1 VKEKRNAVFVK
12 PIDGPTQDLGK
23 FMQTE
28 LRVMTPVIKRTGIK
42 VDRVPLA
49 YKSGRVR

>member
-1 VKEKRNAVFVK
+1 MPDLKEKLSAAFTE
-12 PIDGPTQDLGK
+12 PIGGSTHDLAN

-42 VDRVPLA
+42 VD
-49 YKSGRVR
+49 